1 MLDTVSTRVH
11 VVAGDTFEQHATF
24 AAEAYAVVFFQRA
37 DNITNVLVCS
47 QTRGFGVASET
58 ANQPL
63 LAAGRCLLLRA
74 FDGGTRTVA
83 VAALASLALTSRPV
97 MYMIS
102 DVSNS

>member
-11 VVAGDTFEQHATF
+11 VVAGHTFEQHVTV
-24 AAEAYAVVFFQRA
+24 AADVYAVVFFQHA
-37 DNITNVLVCS
+37 DDIADVFVCS
-47 QTRGFGVASET
+47 EAWRFGVASET
-58 ANQPL
+58 ANQPP